1 MRASRTPS
9 TRRRGDQST
18 PDEIIEWILVVNAR
32 QPRDRLATAR
42 NHDLSTPLH
51 ALEMLAQP
59 IVKLTHPYLMCLPM

>member
-1 MRASRTPS
+1 MGASRTPS
-9 TRRRGDQST
+9 TRRRGDQPT
-18 PDEIIEWILVVNAR
+18 PDEIIEWILPIDAR

-59 IVKLTHPYLMCLPM
+59 IVKLTHPHLNRLPM